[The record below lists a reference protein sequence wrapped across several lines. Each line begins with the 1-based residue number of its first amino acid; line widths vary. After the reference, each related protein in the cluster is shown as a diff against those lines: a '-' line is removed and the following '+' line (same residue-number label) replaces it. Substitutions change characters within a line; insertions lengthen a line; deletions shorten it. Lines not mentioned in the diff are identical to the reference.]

1 MSDLRLYMFQSGSLK
16 CKLHNIKMNQGLNEP
31 YEIPVPWFLIQ
42 HPKGNIVIDGGNA
55 VECVGDPYAYW
66 GSITDVY
73 YPLMTEEQGCV
84 NELGRMGIHPATI
97 S

>member
-1 MSDLRLYMFQSGSLK
+1 MADLRLYMFECGTLK

-55 VECVGDPYAYW
+55 VECVNNPHA
-66 GSITDVY
+66 
-73 YPLMTEEQGCV
+73 
-84 NELGRMGIHPATI
+84 LGWHHRCLLSHHDRRTGLCEGVGTLEN
-97 S
+97 

>member
-1 MSDLRLYMFQSGSLK
+1 MSDLRLHMFQCGSLK

-55 VECVGDPYAYW
+55 VECVGDPYDYW
-66 GSITDVY
+66 GSITEV
-73 YPLMTEEQGCV
+73 V
-84 NELGRMGIHPATI
+84 GRGQRRNPGPDGAYLHRRLPAPGF
-97 S
+97 